1 MVSMYIVLDSNI
13 LLHYKWFED
22 IPWTEEL
29 GCEEFALVLTSVVVG
44 EIDKKKDQ
52 GEGKVQKR
60 AKTVSSKLGSI
71 LLDGKECKCP
81 IIYFDLPFASE
92 EEKKHY
98 NLDRN
103 DSQILFT
110 VLKSDIDNDEV
121 CVVSSDNNML
131 LRAKSFGFKW
141 HRLDEKYRL
150 AEELTK
156 EEKEAKAAVAELE
169 RMKKRLPAPVLI
181 FDNGDNHIQIKRF
194 ISVEIDTIVQEEMT
208 ALKAKWPEK
217 RINDDQQYLY
227 EQIFNMVTPEMVIA
241 FNRSRTEFLERSE
254 KKIRLEAQRDDLA
267 ERMAKIVVVVF
278 NSGTAPTGRMNIF
291 LQVPEDVAIYAKGAK
306 KSITYDEPHTPNYHP
321 QLNNISFGLPYFPKV
336 EMWDLNA
343 YAKDNKLRGEVEPL
357 THNLQH
363 KTFEFYVDSATCPN
377 FKMHWLIADAA
388 LADPVRGE
396 LNVSFVD
403 TDND

>member
-1 MVSMYIVLDSNI
+1 MYAVIDSNI

-22 IPWTEEL
+22 IPWAEEL
-29 GCEEFALVLTSVVVG
+29 DCETVIIVLTSVVVG

-60 AKTVSSKLGSI
+60 AKAVSSKLGSI
-71 LLDGKECKCP
+71 LLDGKDSKCQVK
-81 IIYFDLPFASE
+81 FLDLPFATE
-92 EEKKHY
+92 EEKRHY

-110 VLKSDIDNDEV
+110 VLKSDINNDEV

-141 HRLDEKYRL
+141 IRLDEKYRL
-150 AEELTK
+150 VEELTK
-156 EEKEAKAAVAELE
+156 VEKEAKAAVAELE
-169 RMKKRLPAPVLI
+169 RMKKRLSDPVLL
-181 FDNGDNHIQIKRF
+181 FNNGDNHIRIKR
-194 ISVEIDTIVQEEMT
+194 SVPMDIDTKVQEEMT

-227 EQIFNMVTPEMVIA
+227 EQIFNMVTPEMVVA
-241 FNRSRTEFLERSE
+241 FNRSRSEFLERSE
-254 KKIRLEAQRDDLA
+254 KKIRLEVQRDDLA
-267 ERMAKIVVVVF
+267 ERMAKIVVMVF

-291 LQVPEDVAIYAKGAK
+291 LKVPEDVAIYAKGAK

-343 YAKDNKLRGEVEPL
+343 YAKDNKLSGEVEPL

-403 TDND
+403 ADSEKQ